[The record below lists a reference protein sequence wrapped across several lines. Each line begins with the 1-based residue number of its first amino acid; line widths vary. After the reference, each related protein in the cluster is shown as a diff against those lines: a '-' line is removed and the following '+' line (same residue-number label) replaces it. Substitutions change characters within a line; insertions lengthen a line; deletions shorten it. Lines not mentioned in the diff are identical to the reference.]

1 MDPQTFV
8 RVSIGSLGLWTQ
20 PTRAP
25 STSAPPASS
34 LYSCEIRLRGFPT
47 QTAAVPL
54 LPSPEAVP
62 ERPID
67 NPAVVFYLGESDV
80 KALMVSRC
88 LRASGSCLEVAV
100 YRRRRRSRCGYGGR
114 RRKVGTFRLRVGPQW
129 GEGRPALLHS
139 GWVDLGRSL
148 RGEDRPPPELHLRV
162 NLDPDPRYVFQFEDE
177 TALSPQVVQ
186 LQGTIKQPI
195 FSCKFNRERRASQAE
210 ATSSCWSNSNSDDAD
225 GDGERRERKGW
236 RVMIHDLS
244 GSAVAA
250 AFMATPFVPST
261 GSDWVARS
269 NPGAWLIL
277 RPDPRPAGELASL
290 GPPRGLARERRAAGG
305 ESVCCR
311 LFLLPEGRDDGVQIA
326 EAEARRCNSGRLPAD
341 AAPLPGAAG
350 GFVMNCTVR
359 GEGKSSKPLVQLAV
373 RHVTCVEDA
382 AIFMALAAAV
392 DLSIQACGH
401 SRGSQE
407 DGTVFFFPLSVL
419 LRLLAHRTAPHF
431 LSSLSCLVVNICLG
445 FCFLTIIRRRNP
457 LVNPLVVI
465 VMVSQR
471 RRHRVCPCSPPF
483 SSADGAGGGGAG
495 CGRPCLQIICST

>member
-100 YRRRRRSRCGYGGR
+100 YRRRRRSRCGFGGR

-195 FSCKFNRERRASQAE
+195 FSCKFSRERRYTDVWDRASQAE

-277 RPDPRPAGELASL
+277 RPDPPGQPESWHPWARLEAW
-290 GPPRGLARERRAAGG
+290 RERGGAAGG

-326 EAEARRCNSGRLPAD
+326 EVLISADSGGEFFIDMDRQRPAAATPAD
-341 AAPLPGAAG
+341 SLPTAAPLPGAAG

-392 DLSIQACGH
+392 DLSIQAC
-401 SRGSQE
+401 RPFARKPKKTE
-407 DGTVFFFPLSVL
+407 P
-419 LRLLAHRTAPHF
+419 
-431 LSSLSCLVVNICLG
+431 SSS
-445 FCFLTIIRRRNP
+445 
-457 LVNPLVVI
+457 
-465 VMVSQR
+465 
-471 RRHRVCPCSPPF
+471 SP
-483 SSADGAGGGGAG
+483 
-495 CGRPCLQIICST
+495 